1 VLTLTAS
8 GVVSDYSDTSSLQ
21 QLIATAAGVDKSLVT
36 ISVAAASVIITAAI
50 AVPAATT
57 AAAVTSS
64 LSASLSTT
72 EAASDVL
79 GITVVCRRIWPAS
92 SPPAPPPPSPPP
104 APPPTPPPTPPP
116 PSPPPLCSDTDNG
129 VLDSLGNGCSYYATS
144 PSFCDMAEYYDTDGF
159 KSATMCCVCG
169 GGSPEVY
176 TVVLSDT
183 VTATMTAAGS
193 VSDFDQAALEQ
204 NFATAFGVPTS
215 QITISIAAPYGSHD
229 GRRLSGTSYSSGTA
243 TLPLPLPLT
252 LTLTLILIL
261 TLALTLALALTLTL
275 TLNLV
280 LFRHGQLHVPRLV
293 RPEV

>member
-1 VLTLTAS
+1 
-8 GVVSDYSDTSSLQ
+8 
-21 QLIATAAGVDKSLVT
+21 
-36 ISVAAASVIITAAI
+36 
-50 AVPAATT
+50 
-57 AAAVTSS
+57 
-64 LSASLSTT
+64 
-72 EAASDVL
+72 
-79 GITVVCRRIWPAS
+79 
-92 SPPAPPPPSPPP
+92 
-104 APPPTPPPTPPP
+104 
-116 PSPPPLCSDTDNG
+116 
-129 VLDSLGNGCSYYATS
+129 
-144 PSFCDMAEYYDTDGF
+144 MAEYYDTDGF

-215 QITISIAAPYGSHD
+215 QITISIAAPYDSHYY

>member
-72 EAASDVL
+72 EAASAVL
-79 GITVVCRRIWPAS
+79 GITVESRTIWTAS

-129 VLDSLGNGCSYYATS
+129 VLDSLGNGCSYYAMS
-144 PSFCDMAEYYDTDGF
+144 PSFCDLAEYYDTDGF

-215 QITISIAAPYGSHD
+215 QITISIAAPYDSHYY
-229 GRRLSGTSYSSGTA
+229 GRRLSKGTA
-243 TLPLPLPLT
+243 APTPNPNSSPNPNANPNPGPDPSPSPNPNTNRNPNPKPRTLQ
-252 LTLTLILIL
+252 
-261 TLALTLALALTLTL
+261 A
-275 TLNLV
+275 
-280 LFRHGQLHVPRLV
+280 QLHHTSA
-293 RPEV
+293 

>member
-72 EAASDVL
+72 EAASAVL
-79 GITVVCRRIWPAS
+79 GITVESRTIWTAS

-129 VLDSLGNGCSYYATS
+129 VLDSFGNGCSYYATS
-144 PSFCDMAEYYDTDGF
+144 PSVCNNYDTDGF

-193 VSDFDQAALEQ
+193 ESDFDQAALEQ

-215 QITISIAAPYGSHD
+215 QITISIAAPYDSHYY
-229 GRRLSGTSYSSGTA
+229 GRRLSKGMATPTPNSS
-243 TLPLPLPLT
+243 P
-252 LTLTLILIL
+252 I
-261 TLALTLALALTLTL
+261 
-275 TLNLV
+275 
-280 LFRHGQLHVPRLV
+280 
-293 RPEV
+293 